1 MRQIWITR
9 NGAPEVL
16 VVKEAPDPVPGQG
29 EVRIRVE
36 ASGVNFA
43 DILGRL
49 GLYPTC
55 RRFRW
60 FRAMKSRAASMRS
73 DRASTAPW
81 SAATSWR

>member
-1 MRQIWITR
+1 MRQIWITK

-49 GLYPTC
+49 GLYPGP
-55 RRFRW
+55 
-60 FRAMKSRAASMRS
+60 AAASGG
-73 DRASTAPW
+73 PGL
-81 SAATSWR
+81 